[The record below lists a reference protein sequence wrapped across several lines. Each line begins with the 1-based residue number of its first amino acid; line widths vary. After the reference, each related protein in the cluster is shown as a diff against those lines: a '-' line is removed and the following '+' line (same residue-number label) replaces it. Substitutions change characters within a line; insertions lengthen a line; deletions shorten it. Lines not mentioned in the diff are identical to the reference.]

1 MTLKER
7 MEQMKQIQEQL
18 PALLEQAVE
27 TATLR
32 AVEKATE
39 LTPPLEGD
47 SITGTHAVTGSMKQH
62 WASDS
67 QAKPQRQGGE
77 IVTVLAND
85 MEYSSYVDQ
94 GHRMDR
100 HFVPGLYINPA
111 TGELEYD
118 PQAAADHTVGIVVG
132 TKTFYVPGKFIV
144 DAAKE
149 EYERVLRE
157 QLQKL
162 EDLLK

>member
-27 TATLR
+27 TATMR
-32 AVEKATE
+32 AVKKAME
-39 LTPPLEGD
+39 LTPPLEGN
-47 SITGTHAVTGSMKQH
+47 SITGTHAVTGGMKQH

-67 QAKPQRQGGE
+67 QTKPQRQGGE

-100 HFVPGLYINPA
+100 HFVPGLYVNPES
-111 TGELEYD
+111 GLLEYD
-118 PQAAADHTVGIVVG
+118 PAAKVGLIVG
-132 TKTFYVPGKFIV
+132 AKTPYVPGVYMV

-149 EYERVLRE
+149 EYRRAVQEGSCR
-157 QLQKL
+157 L
-162 EDLLK
+162 EGLLE